1 VSNNL
6 RESYRYTPFVEL
18 LYPNGT
24 SNSEGNFYDVW
35 NSNLV
40 GDQLVSNQ
48 NQQLNFSSDVPGMY
62 NFNKQLMFDCLL
74 MALPTQDMI
83 APKPFLKQFPFVSNP
98 SLNMTFQYFSPLR
111 EYTPEGQSSL
121 YNAQFYSSVYRQS
134 TFLYYP
140 HTTAYILYYQ
150 DPETNEKSIYVMQ
163 AMSAGTNNQMTP
175 AQLILNPVPSTSTTN
190 PLTPSIVVP
199 PNWTFAYIEL
209 EENMLTVQG
218 YGEARIVS
226 DNLSN
231 AYMYIYRDSSTEWLY
246 SRYDYVSPV
255 EATTGASTSGAST
268 LGPAPAPS
276 TSGTIAPRHIF
287 GAFAPVATVLGTMFV

>member
-1 VSNNL
+1 
-6 RESYRYTPFVEL
+6 
-18 LYPNGT
+18 
-24 SNSEGNFYDVW
+24 
-35 NSNLV
+35 
-40 GDQLVSNQ
+40 
-48 NQQLNFSSDVPGMY
+48 
-62 NFNKQLMFDCLL
+62 
-74 MALPTQDMI
+74 
-83 APKPFLKQFPFVSNP
+83 
-98 SLNMTFQYFSPLR
+98 MTFQYFSPLR

-209 EENMLTVQG
+209 ERMLTVKG
-218 YGEARIVS
+218 YGEARIIS

-255 EATTGASTSGAST
+255 EATTGASTSG
-268 LGPAPAPS
+268 PAPAPS
-276 TSGTIAPRHIF
+276 TSGTIAHVQI
-287 GAFAPVATVLGTMFV
+287 LGTVAVVVAIVGAMWA

>member
-1 VSNNL
+1 MSNNL
-6 RESYRYTPFVEL
+6 RESYRNTPFVEL
-18 LYPNGT
+18 VYPNGT

-48 NQQLNFSSDVPGMY
+48 NQQVNFSSDPPGIY
-62 NFNKQLMFDCLL
+62 NTNKQLMFDCLL

-83 APKPFLKQFPFVSNP
+83 APKPFLKQFPFNSNP

-209 EENMLTVQG
+209 ERMLTVKG
-218 YGEARIVS
+218 YGEARIIS

-255 EATTGASTSGAST
+255 EATTGASTSG
-268 LGPAPAPS
+268 PAPAPS
-276 TSGTIAPRHIF
+276 TSGTIAHVQI
-287 GAFAPVATVLGTMFV
+287 LGTVAVVVAIVGAMWA